1 MPVVQLSLLI
11 IWIMML
17 EIPLTLPVSILSV
30 MYFVHGRSQARKEE
44 GCDRLR
50 ASKKFSH
57 YEWINYYEF

>member
-1 MPVVQLSLLI
+1 MPIVQSSLLI

-17 EIPLTLPVSILSV
+17 EIPLTPPVSILSV
-30 MYFVHGRSQARKEE
+30 MYFVHSRSQARKE

-50 ASKKFSH
+50 ASIKFSH